1 LLETTGEINMAILG
15 SNQAYAATRAKTRR
29 SGLMDRTRL
38 RQLIQQSPDQLT
50 VAVADSGYRTEI
62 DLYAGK
68 FSGGD
73 LVEAALSHN
82 LQSELSNIIGLC
94 SGRMKDLVEIYAGRF
109 RYHNAKVVLRA
120 VLNDVSSE
128 KVAHSILPEESEI
141 NAPWIRMIEEAKT
154 LREAVEQMRRLP
166 FGKALMAL
174 PDDSGLQTYED
185 TLDRHYFKHS
195 LDALRGGADAR
206 TLRNILTGEI
216 DHRNI
221 INILEGHAFGLSTEE
236 ISQALIPDGRLITAR
251 NSTQAISSREGL
263 LDVLRQSN
271 KFDLDGFIQ
280 TISASD
286 EARTLDPVVTWL
298 RDREHAQ
305 MKRLSYLHPVSAL
318 PVIHYVACKVQE
330 VEDLRLI
337 VRGRMAGLPVE
348 VLEAHVL

>member
-1 LLETTGEINMAILG
+1 MAILG

-29 SGLMDRTRL
+29 SGLLDRTRL

-50 VAVADSGYRTEI
+50 VAVADSGYRAEI

-120 VLNDVSSE
+120 VLNEVDVK
-128 KVAHSILPEESEI
+128 KVSHSILPEESEV
-141 NAPWIRMIEEAKT
+141 NTPWLKMIEESNT
-154 LREAVEQMRRLP
+154 LRDAVEQMRRLP
-166 FGKALMAL
+166 FGKALLAL
-174 PDDSGLQTYED
+174 GEDEGIQAYED

-195 LDALRGGADAR
+195 LNELQGSAPEIRI
-206 TLRNILTGEI
+206 LRNHLGDEI

-221 INILEGHAFGLSTEE
+221 INILEGHAFGLSAEE
-236 ISQALIPDGRLITAR
+236 ISQALIPGGRLIKER
-251 NSTQAISSREGL
+251 NFSQAVGSRENL

-271 KFDLDGFIQ
+271 RFDFDGFQ
-280 TISASD
+280 QVISTSD
-286 EARTLDPVVTWL
+286 EERTLDPVITWL
-298 RDREHAQ
+298 RNRESAQ
-305 MKRLSYLHPVSAL
+305 MQRMSYLHPISAL
-318 PVIHYVACKVQE
+318 PVIHYVSAKIQE
-330 VEDLRLI
+330 IEDLRLI
-337 VRGRMAGLPVE
+337 VRGRMAGLSTE